1 MHAQSLSVVGT
12 AMPSN
17 RFKKYDKDSVP
28 NIAPIKNFFPFL
40 KIDNINNG
48 ILRINT
54 TVPTGI
60 FSK

>member
-1 MHAQSLSVVGT
+1 
-12 AMPSN
+12 MPSN